1 MARDLGE
8 LQKCFLRVH
17 GMTCASCV
25 ASIEKH
31 VKKVKGETETDKEKG
46 SQETRSMYTSMTSA
60 RRFKRCPILRTNST
74 D

>member
-1 MARDLGE
+1 MARDPGE

-31 VKKVKGETETDKEKG
+31 VKKVKGETDILSDKI
-46 SQETRSMYTSMTSA
+46 THT
-60 RRFKRCPILRTNST
+60 
-74 D
+74 